1 MKEQE
6 FYEAVLDIIKP
17 WEVEKV
23 EIDKSKRESHVY
35 LKYPEKVAGKCPE
48 CGKESKI
55 HDKREERVWRDTDSC
70 HYKTFIHCKMP
81 RSDCEEHGVRT
92 MEVPWSTKLSRFTK
106 YFEMQIIYLLL
117 VSKNQSKT
125 AEYFDLSWDEINGIM
140 RRSVE
145 RGLSRR
151 EEEGIKHLGM
161 DEKSFLS
168 GQSYATI
175 LTDTDG
181 KRVLD
186 VVEGRD
192 ENAVNKAYE
201 GLSEAQLAGVEAIS
215 MDFWKAFI
223 NGAET
228 KMPQADIVHDKFH
241 IMKYMSEAVDTV
253 RRAEHKENKKVKD
266 ETLTGTKYLFLK
278 NPTNL
283 TDKEKARFAELNINQ
298 LDVGRAWNRLELL
311 REFWMSESEDDARQ
325 FFKDWYFSATHSR
338 LEPVIKVA
346 KMFKRHIEYIITY
359 WKHKISNSF
368 AEGINSVIQHIKSTA
383 RGFRNFANYRT
394 AILFHCGKLN
404 LYP

>member
-1 MKEQE
+1 
-6 FYEAVLDIIKP
+6 
-17 WEVEKV
+17 
-23 EIDKSKRESHVY
+23 
-35 LKYPEKVAGKCPE
+35 
-48 CGKESKI
+48 
-55 HDKREERVWRDTDSC
+55 
-70 HYKTFIHCKMP
+70 
-81 RSDCEEHGVRT
+81 
-92 MEVPWSTKLSRFTK
+92 
-106 YFEMQIIYLLL
+106 
-117 VSKNQSKT
+117 
-125 AEYFDLSWDEINGIM
+125 M
-140 RRSVE
+140 RRAVG
-145 RGLSRR
+145 RGLARR
-151 EEEGIKHLGM
+151 DEDGIKHLGI

-186 VVEGRD
+186 VAEGRD
-192 ENAVNKAYE
+192 EKAVNKVYE
-201 GLSEAQLAGVEAIS
+201 GLSEAQLAGVQATAK
-215 MDFWKAFI
+215 DFWKAFI

-241 IMKYMSEAVDTV
+241 IMKYMGEAVDKV
-253 RRAEHKENKKVKD
+253 RRTEHKENKKVKD

-278 NPTNL
+278 KPENL
-283 TDKEKARFAELNINQ
+283 TDKEKARFAGLNINQ

-311 REFWMSESEDDARQ
+311 REFWTSENEVSARQ
-325 FFKDWYFSATHSR
+325 FFNQWYFSATHSR

-346 KMFKRHIEYIITY
+346 KMFKRHFEYIITY

-368 AEGINSVIQHIKSTA
+368 AEGINSVIQLIKSSA